1 MHSVL
6 LHLRPSVGRT
16 IVGST
21 AVCGAVPESPDY
33 AEITTAEYVTL
44 FMPRQHPRGR
54 ICIRC
59 ADRFRLDLKA
69 HMRKRE

>member
-1 MHSVL
+1 MHQSI

-16 IVGST
+16 IVSDS
-21 AVCGAVPESPDY
+21 AVCGAVPGSRDY
-33 AEITTAEYVTL
+33 AEITTAEFVTL

-59 ADRFRLDLKA
+59 ADRFRSDLKA
-69 HMRKRE
+69 HMRRGE